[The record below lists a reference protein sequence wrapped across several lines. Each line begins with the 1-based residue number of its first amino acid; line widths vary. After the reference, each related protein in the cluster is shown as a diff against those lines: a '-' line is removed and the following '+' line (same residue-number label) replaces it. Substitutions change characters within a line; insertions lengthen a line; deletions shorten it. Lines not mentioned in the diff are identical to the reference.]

1 MEIRQRLLQQDG
13 AVIIWSPKNTKILKQ
28 LQGLMDTVRYTIETL
43 GPAATT
49 QQVGEAVDI
58 TAQFSE

>member
-1 MEIRQRLLQQDG
+1 
-13 AVIIWSPKNTKILKQ
+13 
-28 LQGLMDTVRYTIETL
+28 MDTVRYTIETL